1 MTLHTMP
8 SPCHVTFR
16 WSVSLRKGNA
26 NNVAHP
32 DGANLCNEVL
42 LVLLAMNWLVV
53 IIPILNECH
62 KATRQSNH
70 KLFVRYFVYLIGF
83 ASGPRSNENASP
95 SNTISVRSRSFE
107 LFNFKSSLP
116 FLNVA
121 LSSASSLGNRKTF
134 PMPLIHPERANGPP

>member
-16 WSVSLRKGNA
+16 CSVSLRKGNA

-32 DGANLCNEVL
+32 DGANLCNEL

-53 IIPILNECH
+53 IISIPHECH
-62 KATRQSNH
+62 KATHQSNH
-70 KLFVRYFVYLIGF
+70 KLFVRYLVYLIGF

-95 SNTISVRSRSFE
+95 SNSIPVRSRSFK
-107 LFNFKSSLP
+107 LFNFKSDLP

-121 LSSASSLGNRKTF
+121 LSSASSLGNRKTY
-134 PMPLIHPERANGPP
+134 PMPLIHPGRANGPS